1 MKKNTP
7 NSKNLKILS
16 KSLTKNKN
24 KPPLKINHKTHS
36 KSISNTKTN
45 PKKQISKSETKVVQ
59 QKNILSKI
67 IDETYT
73 QMIKCKTKK
82 SLTWKRTFLN
92 MINRDKGIDLQG
104 ITNEN
109 LIPKSLNSIGSI
121 MFQNYKF
128 WFVYV
133 EYVHKYLN
141 LNKLINL
148 ISHAITFIDNK
159 KDIKLL
165 HILFGAKI
173 KELKIPKSTI
183 DTYCK
188 TNHIIQ
194 KKNDKYYEYLLSKG
208 GVNKE
213 NNIID
218 PSNIQNQKD
227 IIAKKVKLENKRDQK
242 ENQLNS
248 IKKKSNSEL
257 INSSST
263 HKLNS
268 SSSILMSSVGKDDI
282 LKDINNLITTHQL
295 KPIDEITPFSLSK
308 QEGEEESNKIINI
321 FDEKVVNE
329 EIEDLQKI
337 IKGEDDYQTPT
348 LTPNKPST
356 NIIIPPLILEQDP
369 SSSNNQQ
376 DPPSIIDI
384 NISNNLKE
392 EDQKNND
399 VISDASDDVDEWED
413 SYVKYLREICAKRGD
428 NPQEVLK
435 FCEFVTPESKNF
447 AKTAKKLFKTA
458 PPGNIIDNDMNET
471 NDKVYF
477 CTFKYNIK

>member
-7 NSKNLKILS
+7 NSKNLKNFS
-16 KSLTKNKN
+16 KSLSKNKN
-24 KPPLKINHKTHS
+24 KPPLGINHQSHS
-36 KSISNTKTN
+36 KSISNTKAN
-45 PKKQISKSETKVVQ
+45 PKKIISKSESKVVQ

-109 LIPKSLNSIGSI
+109 LIPKSLNFVGSV

-128 WFVYV
+128 WFVYI

-141 LNKLINL
+141 LNKLIDL
-148 ISHAITFIDNK
+148 VSHAITFIENK

-165 HILFGAKI
+165 HILFGAKM
-173 KELKIPKSTI
+173 KELKIPKCTI

-194 KKNDKYYEYLLSKG
+194 KKNDKYYEYLLSKKG
-208 GVNKE
+208 GNKF
-213 NNIID
+213 NNGID
-218 PSNIQNQKD
+218 PGNIQNQKD
-227 IIAKKVKLENKRDQK
+227 IFTKKVKLENKQNQK

-248 IKKKSNSEL
+248 TKKKSNLEI

-282 LKDINNLITTHQL
+282 LKDINNLISIPQL
-295 KPIDEITPFSLSK
+295 KPIDEIKPFSLSK
-308 QEGEEESNKIINI
+308 KEVEEESNKIINI
-321 FDEKVVNE
+321 FDENVVNE
-329 EIEDLQKI
+329 EIEHLQKI
-337 IKGEDDYQTPT
+337 IKGEEGYQTPT
-348 LTPNKPST
+348 LTPNKPPI
-356 NIIIPPLILEQDP
+356 NVFIPPLILVQGP
-369 SSSNNQQ
+369 SSSDKHQ

-384 NISNNLKE
+384 NITNNLKE
-392 EDQKNND
+392 EEQKNND
-399 VISDASDDVDEWED
+399 SVSEASDDVDEWED

-428 NPQEVLK
+428 NPQEVMK
-435 FCEFVTPESKNF
+435 FCEFVTPESKNL

-458 PPGNIIDNDMNET
+458 PPGNIIDNELKET